1 MGVLFSK
8 ANGVV
13 WLEVSV
19 YVGDEVGDD
28 VVSGFPTPF
37 LGCELTEMDDTSES
51 GLVVISEIEEDV
63 VVGGSTCG
71 LLTTG
76 ALADGFGV
84 ATIVEVI
91 TTVVGGIVIT
101 AGGGGGRTG
110 KVGVGGDAGDVGDAR
125 AIEVVEVEGA
135 SCRGGNDC
143 RVGEGVSGGGSASV
157 ATGCLLWCSSSSS
170 SESESLPCLFLVP

>member
-13 WLEVSV
+13 WVEVSV
-19 YVGDEVGDD
+19 DVDEEVGDD

-37 LGCELTEMDDTSES
+37 LGWELTEMDDTSES
-51 GLVVISEIEEDV
+51 GWVVISEIEEDV
-63 VVGGSTCG
+63 VVEGGGSICG

-76 ALADGFGV
+76 GLAEAFGV
-84 ATIVEVI
+84 ATTVEVI

-110 KVGVGGDAGDVGDAR
+110 KVGVGGVAGDVGLAV
-125 AIEVVEVEGA
+125 AITVVEVGGA
-135 SCRGGNDC
+135 SCRGG
-143 RVGEGVSGGGSASV
+143 GGGGRASV

-170 SESESLPCLFLVP
+170 SESESLPCLFLLFP